1 METKTIAFSEFYLKD
16 ISLGEIGDK
25 LTSADFDELQSAYK
39 KGEKYSVEKGLLKDI
54 QIEMHE
60 DFIWLILKQG
70 KATPH
75 SPEVFN
81 NQLCEY
87 EKNPREKHQIEPNKQ
102 TFLAVRKGDGLCFIS
117 NLSKR
122 DDYSEYIS
130 KLLSKKIGF
139 CPVFKSIE
147 EIENILKRLDEVHL
161 RVNGGL
167 FAETN
172 DVTRVSQAL
181 FHNVGIV
188 PDVIQITAKF
198 SRRNMPPKF
207 TQFFNHFKGD
217 AAVSFFS
224 CTCKDGKNLEYV
236 LNSEEFIKK
245 ISITVDQD
253 GDGFSNIDS
262 VIHQFS
268 IEFKKCCG
276 N

>member
-1 METKTIAFSEFYLKD
+1 M
-16 ISLGEIGDK
+16 
-25 LTSADFDELQSAYK
+25 
-39 KGEKYSVEKGLLKDI
+39 
-54 QIEMHE
+54 
-60 DFIWLILKQG
+60 
-70 KATPH
+70 
-75 SPEVFN
+75 
-81 NQLCEY
+81 
-87 EKNPREKHQIEPNKQ
+87 
-102 TFLAVRKGDGLCFIS
+102 CFIS

-198 SRRNMPPKF
+198 SRRICL
-207 TQFFNHFKGD
+207 Q
-217 AAVSFFS
+217 
-224 CTCKDGKNLEYV
+224 NL
-236 LNSEEFIKK
+236 LN
-245 ISITVDQD
+245 
-253 GDGFSNIDS
+253 
-262 VIHQFS
+262 FS
-268 IEFKKCCG
+268 IILKVMLQLVSSRVLVKMEKIWSTY
-276 N
+276 